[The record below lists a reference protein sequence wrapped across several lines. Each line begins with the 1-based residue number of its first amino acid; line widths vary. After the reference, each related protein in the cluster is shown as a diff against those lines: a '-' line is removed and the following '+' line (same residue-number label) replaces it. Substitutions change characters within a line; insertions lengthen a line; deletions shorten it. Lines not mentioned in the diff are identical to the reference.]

1 MSINLNKFSKHS
13 HFERKYVKR
22 TIFLEHSSY
31 KNYWLLKLILADE
44 EIPDPG
50 LYAFIEWATGNSEE
64 KSREAEE
71 SPIKA
76 FANTFATVL
85 TAAANTL
92 ETAHR

>member
-1 MSINLNKFSKHS
+1 MQNVKFFLNTHP
-13 HFERKYVKR
+13 
-22 TIFLEHSSY
+22 
-31 KNYWLLKLILADE
+31 NNWLLKCIVADG